1 MIYYCSLDW
10 KPSLVNLITCNESLE
25 KFCSKAAEKK
35 FVTVDTEFLRER
47 TYFSKLCLI
56 QMAYKGDGISDA
68 AIIDVQS
75 KNLSLKPVY
84 DLLQNETVLK
94 VFHAARQDLEIF
106 FLEKKIFPKPFFDT
120 QVAGMVCGFGDQVG
134 YETLVKKLA
143 CVSIDKTSRFTNWSQ
158 RPLSI
163 QQLNYAISDVTHL
176 RTVYEELQIMLEE
189 NGRSEWLEEELAALL
204 DPKTYD
210 NNPEKAWR
218 RIKTK
223 NNNLAFLSMVKAL
236 AGYREELA
244 QLKNVPR
251 NRVLRD
257 EMIIELASMRPKSIL
272 DLKKSRLL
280 NEENKKGSAGDAILE
295 VINNPLALSDEEVK
309 KFTGVEI
316 KKMNSNGLPELLR
329 VLLKSSSE
337 KWGVAQK
344 LIASSSDLDELA
356 NLENP
361 EIPALQGWRKKVFG
375 NDALRLKSGEIALS
389 SENGALKIID
399 LKKKRFR

>member
-1 MIYYCSLDW
+1 M
-10 KPSLVNLITCNESLE
+10 VNLITCNESLE

-120 QVAGMVCGFGDQVG
+120 QIAGMVCGFGDQVG

-143 CVSIDKTSRFTNWSQ
+143 SVSIDKTSRFTNWSQ

-176 RTVYEELQIMLEE
+176 RTVYEELQNMLEE

-295 VINNPLALSDEEVK
+295 AINNPLALSDEEIK

-316 KKMNSNGLPELLR
+316 KKMSSNGLPELLR

-356 NLENP
+356 NHANP

-389 SENGALKIID
+389 SENGALKIIE